1 MQQGQRSTG
10 HCRQERCSREDTRPS
25 PGPSSSPR
33 APSPSPQPLRAP
45 SLPPPQHS
53 RQHRKAAA
61 LCISIPGHS
70 HSHSRGIPAEQ
81 SRHPSIRR
89 GTAPPRHT
97 RPGPAGT
104 RLTSPEPNRRLQ
116 PISEPG
122 NAAGERSA
130 CGARL
135 CASTQVWRSPA
146 HSGASGM
153 RMQQGEVTDG
163 DSSCQA
169 PCPALSSPCPS
180 RSEAPPAGLGWEF
193 KAPPTG

>member
-1 MQQGQRSTG
+1 MQQGQRSAG
-10 HCRQERCSREDTRPS
+10 HCGQERCSREDTRPS

-70 HSHSRGIPAEQ
+70 HSGGIPAEQ

-130 CGARL
+130 CSVRL

-180 RSEAPPAGLGWEF
+180 RSGAPPAGLGWEF